1 VDEARDQEL
10 VRKLRRD
17 LDEAKRRLSEKDTSY
32 AEVCKERD
40 NAKMERNDE
49 FIKHAK
55 ELESERT
62 SRRVLQTEADKL
74 KFKVKCLEDD
84 VHKESL
90 KAERKAQEALAC
102 LKDKTSLLSTLK
114 EKELMIDSLRRQV
127 SQIKEDLHQRETE
140 LDAQARRVTTEDKHM
155 QLLDRK
161 EKSRLQREMENVE
174 RHYQEED

>member
-1 VDEARDQEL
+1 
-10 VRKLRRD
+10 
-17 LDEAKRRLSEKDTSY
+17 LSEKDTSY

-90 KAERKAQEALAC
+90 KAERKTQEALAC